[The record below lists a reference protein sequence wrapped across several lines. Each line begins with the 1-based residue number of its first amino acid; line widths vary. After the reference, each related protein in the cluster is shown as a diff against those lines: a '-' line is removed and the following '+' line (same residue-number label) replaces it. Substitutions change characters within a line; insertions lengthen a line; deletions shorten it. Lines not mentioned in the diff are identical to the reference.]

1 MEDNLEINPIESA
14 GEGNETQ
21 DSPEKIEGVES
32 GVEIGPTTNE
42 VMKIVEEREKRVN
55 EIVDLVLNGPGI
67 NDLLRKLVRD
77 PSSSDMVGEDELRRI
92 VEIEKEITEEV
103 APTAIKDMRRIASSE
118 NPNVKETPT
127 YTPETEETVE

>member
-1 MEDNLEINPIESA
+1 M
-14 GEGNETQ
+14 
-21 DSPEKIEGVES
+21 
-32 GVEIGPTTNE
+32 EIGPTTNE
-42 VMKIVEEREKRVN
+42 VMKIVEERERVN

-118 NPNVKETPT
+118 TKC
-127 YTPETEETVE
+127 